1 MTVHVAEDG
10 APRAA
15 FPRARVGRMAE
26 RMLRALRLEAMEL
39 SVLLTDDAT
48 MHALNRDHRR
58 IDRPTDV
65 LAFSQHEDERGR
77 FVPFVPTRGALLGDV
92 VISLDT
98 ARRDAASARI
108 PIDAEIAM
116 LVAHGLLHLLGM
128 DHRTPDEERRMKA
141 RTQLLAHLA
150 LTSETQA
157 RRAKRSPDRPAGT
170 APIAPRSR
178 RSPRKTR

>member
-15 FPRARVGRMAE
+15 FPPARVRRMAE
-26 RMLRALRLEAMEL
+26 RMLRALRLDAMEL

-48 MHALNRDHRR
+48 IHALNRDHRR

-65 LAFSQHEDERGR
+65 LAYAQHEDANGR
-77 FVPFVPTRGALLGDV
+77 FVPFVPTRGVPLGDV

-98 ARRDAASARI
+98 ARRDAATARI
-108 PIDAEIAM
+108 ALDAELA
-116 LVAHGLLHLLGM
+116 LLLAHGLLHLLGM
-128 DHRTPDEERRMKA
+128 DHRTKDEERRMKA

-150 LTSETQA
+150 LAPQSQA
-157 RRAKRSPDRPAGT
+157 RHDKRSPDRPARTGQ
-170 APIAPRSR
+170 IGPRSR
-178 RSPRKTR
+178 RLPRKTR